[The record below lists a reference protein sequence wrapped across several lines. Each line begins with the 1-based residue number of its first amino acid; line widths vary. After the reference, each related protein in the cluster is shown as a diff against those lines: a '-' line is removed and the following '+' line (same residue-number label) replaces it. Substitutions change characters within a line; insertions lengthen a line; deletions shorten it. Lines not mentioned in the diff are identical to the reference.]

1 VDFDQAKLASLY
13 PTHATYVA
21 AVREVTEKN
30 FKAGYIL
37 RPDADATI
45 AEAEHSTIGQR

>member
-13 PTHATYVA
+13 PKHAAYVA
-21 AVREVTEKN
+21 AVRDVTEKN

-37 RPDADATI
+37 RPEADATI
-45 AEAEHSTIGQR
+45 AAAENSQIGQR